1 MTDALQEQWTKVDAY
16 FDHALFPP
24 DEVLQAALAANAAGG
39 LPAIDV
45 SPAQGKFLYLLAK
58 IHGARRILEFGTLG
72 GYSTIWMARALPAD
86 GLLVSL
92 EAEPKH
98 AKVAEQNVARAGF
111 AKSVRI
117 LTGKALDL
125 LPKLKSESKEPFDFI
140 FIDADKTSTPEYYR
154 WAVEQSKPGAV
165 IIVDNVVRK
174 GEVAN
179 PTTTDANALGMRRL
193 MDIIS
198 KDKRVEATGL
208 QTVGV
213 KGHDGFVIAR
223 VVP

>member
-1 MTDALQEQWTKVDAY
+1 MTQDPQELWSDVDAY
-16 FDHALFPP
+16 FARAMFPH
-24 DEVLQAALAANAAGG
+24 DEVLQSALAANAAAG

-45 SPAQGKFLYLLAK
+45 SPAQGKFLCLLAK
-58 IHGARRILEFGTLG
+58 IHGARRILELGTLG
-72 GYSTIWMARALPAD
+72 GYSTIWLARALPAD

-92 EAEPKH
+92 EAKPKH
-98 AKVAEQNVARAGF
+98 AEVARQNVARAGF

-125 LPKLKSESKEPFDFI
+125 LPTLKSEFKEPFDFI
-140 FIDADKTSTPEYYR
+140 FIDADKAGTPDYYR
-154 WAVEQSKPGAV
+154 WALELSKPGSV

-179 PTTTDANALGMRRL
+179 PDTADANAQAMRRFIEIL
-193 MDIIS
+193 A
-198 KDKRVEATGL
+198 KDSRVEAAGV

-223 VVP
+223 VLP

>member
-1 MTDALQEQWTKVDAY
+1 MVQKNPEQWSKVDDY
-16 FDHALFPP
+16 FGSLLIPC
-24 DEVLQAALAANAAGG
+24 DEVLQSALAANSCAG
-39 LPAIDV
+39 LPTIDV

-58 IHGARRILEFGTLG
+58 IHGARRILELGTLG
-72 GYSTIWMARALPAD
+72 GYSTIWMARALPKN

-98 AKVAEQNVARAGF
+98 AEIARQNVARAGF

-125 LPKLKSESKEPFDFI
+125 LPKLKSQFKEPFDLI
-140 FIDADKTSTPEYYR
+140 FIDADKPSTPEYFR
-154 WAVEQSKPGAV
+154 WARKLSKPGTV

-179 PTTTDANALGMRRL
+179 PDNPDPNVQGMRRFL
-193 MDIIS
+193 EILA
-198 KDKRVEATGL
+198 KDKKVEATGM

-213 KGHDGFVIAR
+213 KGHDGFVIVR
-223 VVP
+223 VLP

>member
-1 MTDALQEQWTKVDAY
+1 MTADPQEQWTKVDAY
-16 FDHALFPP
+16 FSQALFPP
-24 DEVLQAALAANAAGG
+24 DEILQSALAANAAGG

-72 GYSTIWMARALPAD
+72 GYSTIWLARALPAD
-86 GLLVSL
+86 GVLVSL

-98 AKVAEQNVARAGF
+98 AEVARQNVARAGF

-125 LPKLKSESKEPFDFI
+125 LPKLKSESEEPFDFI

-154 WAVEQSKPGAV
+154 WAVELSRPGTV

-179 PTTTDANALGMRRL
+179 AATTDANALGMRRF
-193 MDIIS
+193 MEIVS
-198 KDKRVEATGL
+198 KDSRVEATGL

-223 VVP
+223 VLP

>member
-1 MTDALQEQWTKVDAY
+1 MTQDPQEQWTKVDAY
-16 FDHALFPP
+16 FGGALFPP
-24 DEVLQAALAANAAGG
+24 DEVLQSALAAIAAGG

-72 GYSTIWMARALPAD
+72 GYSTIWLARALPAD

-98 AKVAEQNVARAGF
+98 AEVARQNVARAGF
-111 AKSVRI
+111 TRSVRI
-117 LTGKALDL
+117 LTGRALDL
-125 LPKLKSESKEPFDFI
+125 LPQVKSEFKDPFDFI
-140 FIDADKTSTPEYYR
+140 FIDADKPGTPEYYR
-154 WAVEQSKPGAV
+154 WAVELSRPGAV

-179 PTTTDANALGMRRL
+179 ANTTDPNAEGMRRFMEIL
-193 MDIIS
+193 A
-198 KDKRVEATGL
+198 KDSRVEATGL
-208 QTVGV
+208 QTVGI

-223 VVP
+223 VLS